1 MTRSIGRV
9 ANVLC
14 AAALS
19 MVWPESFAAKD
30 VPPVG
35 AKFVYRDGGGRDWCV
50 TVVATD
56 RGVDDRDWVWF
67 TFDEDPRRIEHGP
80 VEALGSSCKA
90 LLK

>member
-1 MTRSIGRV
+1 MSRSIGRV

-19 MVWPESFAAKD
+19 MALPVAFAKD
-30 VPPVG
+30 GPPVG
-35 AKFVYRDGGGRDWCV
+35 AKLVHRDSGGRDWCV

-56 RGVDDRDWVWF
+56 RGVDAQDWVWF
-67 TFDEDPRRIEHGP
+67 TFDEDPRRIEHAP

-90 LLK
+90 PLK